1 MLAELGAN
9 MREASHGR
17 CNGQP
22 YICCI
27 KSSMRSLAGSLVLL
41 AAAASALVAQPAP
54 GAADSDFF
62 ETKIRPL
69 FADKC
74 YACHTGARMGG
85 LQLDSREHFLKGGKS
100 GPIVVPGDPGA
111 SLLVKALRYDANPKM
126 PPAGKLGADQIAAV
140 EAWVKAGARW
150 PQNEKDVLKS
160 PPYKITAEQRAFWS
174 FQPVKPVAPPEVKD
188 ANWAGTEID
197 RFIAAKLQSRGL
209 RAVRRADRRILI
221 RRATYDLTGLPP
233 SPEEVD
239 AFENDRS
246 PDAFARVVD
255 RLLASPRYGERWGRL
270 WLDVARYSDDRL
282 DSERDN
288 PYPASFRYRDW
299 VIQAIQNDM
308 PYDVFVKAQLAGDQL
323 PDHEKYEAGLGFYA
337 LSPEM
342 QDDRVDATAR
352 GFLGLTVACA
362 QCHDHKYDPISALD
376 FYSLMGIFRNTDLHE
391 VPLAPKET
399 VDAYKAQAARI
410 EKKEKELQEYVDAQ
424 SAQLGLILA
433 SETARYLAASLQG
446 PSKVQDTTAGSV
458 LDPETLAR
466 WTKYLAD
473 PEKQHPFLKG
483 WYAAATEE
491 QRAKAA
497 TDFQVQ
503 VLAVIAEKTHVDD
516 ENHVRLGLNPTREDL
531 SSANLVSL
539 DRAKFGLW
547 EDLLGDHGVLHYVDS
562 KKEKAQIDR
571 FLTGVWLDHLTRLR
585 AQLAALKKD
594 LPPAYPFLQT
604 IADKPKPEQQHVWIR
619 GNENN
624 PGDLA
629 PARFLT
635 ILCPAEPEPFQR
647 GKERLQLAE
656 AIASPTNPLTARV
669 IVNRVWQQ
677 HFGYGLVRTPSNF
690 GSQGDRPS
698 HPELLDYLADRFV
711 REGWSLK
718 KLHRTIMLTAVYGLS
733 DEVSE
738 RNYAEDP
745 DNRLLW
751 RYNRRRLD
759 AESIRDSLLYVSGK
773 LDFEAGGPAVPL
785 DQPNNRRTVY
795 AFISRRQLDPML
807 ALFDFP
813 NPNST
818 SEQRLQTT
826 VPLQKLFFMNSP
838 FVIDQSTALSARAA
852 ANAASDDQR
861 LRATYRLVLQR
872 GPTPEERRLALKFI
886 NGKAD
891 AWPEYTQVLLS
902 SNEFIFL
909 N

>member
-1 MLAELGAN
+1 
-9 MREASHGR
+9 
-17 CNGQP
+17 
-22 YICCI
+22 
-27 KSSMRSLAGSLVLL
+27 MRSVAGSLILL
-41 AAAASALVAQPAP
+41 ATLPALRAQPAP
-54 GAADSDFF
+54 GSIDADFF

-69 FADKC
+69 FAEKC

-100 GPIVVPGDPGA
+100 GPIAVPGNPDA

-126 PPAGKLGADQIAAV
+126 PPTGRLAATQIAAV
-140 EAWVKAGARW
+140 EAWVKSGAVW
-150 PQNEKDVLKS
+150 PENEKAALKA
-160 PPYKITAEQRAFWS
+160 PVYKITAQQRAFWS
-174 FQPVKPVAPPEVKD
+174 FEPVKPVVPPEVKD
-188 ANWAGTEID
+188 ANWARTQID
-197 RFIAAKLQSRGL
+197 RFIASKLEARGL
-209 RAVRRADRRILI
+209 HPVRRADRRTLI

-233 SPEEVD
+233 SAEEVD
-239 AFENDRS
+239 AFERDRS
-246 PDAFARVVD
+246 PDAFATVVD

-308 PYDVFVKAQLAGDQL
+308 PYDVFVKAQIAGDQL

-362 QCHDHKYDPISALD
+362 QCHDHKYDPIPTGD

-391 VPLAPKET
+391 IPLVPKET
-399 VDAYKAQAARI
+399 VDAYKSHEALIQ
-410 EKKEKELQEYVDAQ
+410 KKEKELKEYEDTQ

-433 SETARYLAASLQG
+433 SETARYLLASGQAASKVED
-446 PSKVQDTTAGSV
+446 PSGSPP

-466 WTKYLAD
+466 WTKYLAN
-473 PEKQHPFLKG
+473 PEKQHPFLKD
-483 WYAAATEE
+483 WYAATMPDA
-491 QRAKAA
+491 RSKAA
-497 TDFQVQ
+497 AEFQAQ

-516 ENHVRLGLNPTREDL
+516 ENHVRLGIDPTREAL
-531 SSANLVSL
+531 SKANLVSL

-547 EDLLGDHGVLHYVDS
+547 EDMLAEHGILHYGDS
-562 KKEKAQIDR
+562 KKDDEKIDR
-571 FLTGVWLDHLTRLR
+571 FLSGIWLDRLTQLR

-594 LPPAYPFLQT
+594 LPPAYPVLQT
-604 IADKPKPEQQHVWIR
+604 ISDKAEPGEQHVWIR
-619 GNENN
+619 GNQDNLGE
-624 PGDLA
+624 PA
-629 PARFLT
+629 PPHFLS
-635 ILCPAEPEPFQR
+635 ILSPAEPAPFHR
-647 GKERLQLAE
+647 GKERLELAE
-656 AIASPTNPLTARV
+656 TIASPDNPLTARV

-698 HPELLDYLADRFV
+698 HPELLDYLAGRFV
-711 REGWSLK
+711 HERWSLK
-718 KLHRTIMLTAVYGLS
+718 KLHREIMLTAVYALS
-733 DEVSE
+733 DDYSS

-759 AESIRDSLLYVSGK
+759 AESLRDSLLYVSGK
-773 LDFEAGGPAVPL
+773 LDLQAGGPAVRL
-785 DQPNNRRTVY
+785 DKRNNRRTVY
-795 AFISRRQLDPML
+795 AYISRRQLDPML

-826 VPLQKLFFMNSP
+826 VPLQKLFFMNSQ
-838 FVIDQSTALSARAA
+838 FVIDQSAALAARVTAG
-852 ANAASDDQR
+852 ASTDDQR
-861 LRATYRLVLQR
+861 ITAAYSFALQR
-872 GPTPEERRLALKFI
+872 DPTPEERRLAHDFI
-886 NGKAD
+886 RENAA
-891 AWPEYTQVLLS
+891 AWPAYAQVLLS
-902 SNEFIFL
+902 SNEFTYL